1 MGLAKYEKASAEIQ
15 YGSFYGM
22 FMDIS
27 EKQLD
32 AVRKNKAFTDTGL
45 MWDCGIVES
54 GSNIGLAA
62 VDDAAARLCAFGKRT
77 EREASLKRK
86 MRSWQ
91 TRGCSGRWDIQ
102 MRRSVTG

>member
-1 MGLAKYEKASAEIQ
+1 MISSYGVGLAKYEKASAEIQ

-32 AVRKNKAFTDTGL
+32 AVRKNEAFTDTGL

-54 GSNIGLAA
+54 GSDIGLA
-62 VDDAAARLCAFGKRT
+62 G
-77 EREASLKRK
+77 
-86 MRSWQ
+86 
-91 TRGCSGRWDIQ
+91 SG
-102 MRRSVTG
+102 